1 MGYSKDSKA
10 IWEKELE
17 EAMTIL
23 RKCFGNKEI
32 PLKEQEKRFDHINI
46 SKKKIKE
53 MNIKDS
59 KEKILTLI
67 EIVNEQD
74 FSE

>member
-10 IWEKELE
+10 IWEKDLE
-17 EAMTIL
+17 ESMTIL
-23 RKCFGNKEI
+23 RKCFGNKAVPE
-32 PLKEQEKRFDHINI
+32 KEQKKRFEHINI
-46 SKKKIKE
+46 SKQKIKE
-53 MNIKDS
+53 MNIKES
-59 KEKILTLI
+59 KDKILTLI

>member
-17 EAMTIL
+17 EAMAIL

-46 SKKKIKE
+46 SK
-53 MNIKDS
+53 
-59 KEKILTLI
+59 
-67 EIVNEQD
+67 
-74 FSE
+74 